1 MFSLIYILSMEM
13 QGQMQDTFSE
23 VRFKSKKSE
32 SCSKF
37 QQTKFATSQVPF
49 FQLKISI
56 PKNLLA
62 WISLIESNICNPGSL
77 ENLHQQLRECRTATF
92 EIMLVMIS
100 QNNLSSIG
108 IKLICW
114 IIG

>member
-23 VRFKSKKSE
+23 VRFKSKMSE

-37 QQTKFATSQVPF
+37 MQTKFETSHVPF
-49 FQLKISI
+49 LQLKFSI

-62 WISLIESNICNPGSL
+62 WISLIESNISNPGSL
-77 ENLHQQLRECRTATF
+77 ENLHQKFRECRAATF
-92 EIMLVMIS
+92 EMMCDEIPKTP
-100 QNNLSSIG
+100 SSLG
-108 IKLICW
+108 VRFMCW
-114 IIG
+114 IID

>member
-13 QGQMQDTFSE
+13 QGKMQDTFSE

-37 QQTKFATSQVPF
+37 LQTKFTTSQVPF
-49 FQLKISI
+49 LQLKISI

-62 WISLIESNICNPGSL
+62 WISLIESNICNPGSP
-77 ENLHQQLRECRTATF
+77 ENLHQKFRECRTATF
-92 EIMLVMIS
+92 EMMCDEIPK
-100 QNNLSSIG
+100 NPSS
-108 IKLICW
+108 LE
-114 IIG
+114 

>member
-1 MFSLIYILSMEM
+1 MEM

-37 QQTKFATSQVPF
+37 MQTKFETCHVPF
-49 FQLKISI
+49 LQLKLSI
-56 PKNLLA
+56 PKTLLA

-77 ENLHQQLRECRTATF
+77 ENLHQKFRECRTATF
-92 EIMLVMIS
+92 EMMCDEIPK
-100 QNNLSSIG
+100 NPSSLG
-108 IKLICW
+108 VRFMCW